1 MAMFLES
8 VKPFCA
14 YFVLC
19 LLCPTIALLA
29 IMVCMPK
36 TVRVFLDVI
45 KKEGETR

>member
-14 YFVLC
+14 YFVLG

-45 KKEGETR
+45 KKEG

>member
-1 MAMFLES
+1 MVLFLES

-14 YFVLC
+14 YFVVY
-19 LLCPTIALLA
+19 LLCPTIAVLA

-45 KKEGETR
+45 KKEG